1 MRIFLRHITEEEH
14 EIQLA
19 GYANQLQ
26 ADHKL
31 RLDEDF
37 VASMAQDALRGSKM
51 TFQKEEEVIQE
62 KSYEQRFKDLEKK
75 MELLMKGQ
83 KADV

>member
-1 MRIFLRHITEEEH
+1 
-14 EIQLA
+14 
-19 GYANQLQ
+19 
-26 ADHKL
+26 
-31 RLDEDF
+31 
-37 VASMAQDALRGSKM
+37 M
-51 TFQKEEEVIQE
+51 TFQKEEEVVQE